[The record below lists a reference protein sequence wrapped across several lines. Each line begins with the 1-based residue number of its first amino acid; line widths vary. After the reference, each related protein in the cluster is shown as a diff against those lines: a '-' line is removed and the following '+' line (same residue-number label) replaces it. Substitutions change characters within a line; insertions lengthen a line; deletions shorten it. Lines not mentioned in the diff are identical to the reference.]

1 LTTFHTVITSQLLSV
16 DVASRSSEMRWFAV
30 QTRPRFEK
38 KVALELEE
46 KGLESY
52 VPLHAA
58 KRQWSDRKQ
67 MVSLPLFPGYS
78 FVRIAAVQ
86 DARVAVLR
94 THGVI
99 SFVGAKGIGAPIP
112 DIEIEAVRTLLNQQV
127 PFKLYPYLKVG
138 QTVRIRGGA
147 LNGITGILTKV
158 NGDQSLII
166 SVGLIQRS
174 IAMRVTGYEIEP
186 A

>member
-1 LTTFHTVITSQLLSV
+1 MTTFQPLSSELRSV
-16 DVASRSSEMRWFAV
+16 DLSTVSSETSWFAV

-38 KVALELEE
+38 KVALALQE
-46 KGLESY
+46 KSIQSF

-67 MVSLPLFPGYS
+67 LVSLPLFPGYT
-78 FVRIAAVQ
+78 FVRIAADQ
-86 DARVAVLR
+86 DSRVAVLR
-94 THGVI
+94 TYGVTN
-99 SFVGAKGIGAPIP
+99 FVGARGIGAPIP
-112 DIEIEAVRTLLNQQV
+112 DGEIEAVQTLLKRQV

-138 QTVRIRGGA
+138 QSVRIRGGA
-147 LNGITGILTKV
+147 LDGIKGILTKV

-166 SVGLIQRS
+166 SVELIQRS
-174 IAMRVTGYEIEP
+174 IAMRVTGYDIEP